1 MNALKPWRFSRR
13 WLIVPP
19 VLVGLAVVIALAG
32 SRQELPRSESG
43 ELAVPVDVVR
53 VEAEPIRQKVIGY
66 GTARPER
73 IWTAVAEV
81 GGRVVEVA
89 PDLESG
95 ARVEQGDW
103 LLKIDPTDYRLRIR
117 QRTAELKQ
125 ARAEF
130 EQVQQGV
137 RSDRNSLELQQALLE
152 VRKEDV
158 ERLRQ
163 LQGSSAASQSEFD
176 QAQAAYLNQALSVE
190 TLQRTLA
197 LSDAKLEAAR
207 AAIELAEAR
216 LQEAERDLERTTI
229 AAPFDGLLVDAELQ
243 TGQYLSP
250 GQTLFELHDNDVFEV
265 EAQFSLAQLAQL
277 VLVGQ
282 PVETSASTP
291 PIKPNKFLD
300 QLSATVTV
308 RSGDV
313 DVSFDGVPIR
323 VTAAVDRQ
331 TRTLGVIVEVD
342 SPARLGPGAAVALRS
357 GAYCEVALFRK
368 QPVDQIALPRTAI
381 REGSVFVVDSD
392 DRLSRRAVTIRGG
405 VDDRRLVDGLRPGER
420 VVLNPPADAAEGL
433 LVRWRGSEDESEHE
447 LGGPRSASSGS
458 ASR

>member
-1 MNALKPWRFSRR
+1 MTTPKQWRLSRR
-13 WLIVPP
+13 WLIAPP
-19 VLVGLAVVIALAG
+19 VLIGLAVVIVLAG
-32 SRQELPRSESG
+32 RRQQLPRTEPA
-43 ELAVPVDVVR
+43 ELAVPVNVLS
-53 VEAEPIRQKVIGY
+53 VEPEPIRQTVIGY

-95 ARVEQGDW
+95 ARVGRGDW
-103 LLKIDPTDYRLRIR
+103 LLKIDPADYRLRIR

-137 RSDRNSLELQQALLE
+137 RSDRKSLELQRELLQ
-152 VRKEDV
+152 VRQEDV

-176 QAQAAYLNQALSVE
+176 QAQAAYLNQALAVE

-197 LSDAKLEAAR
+197 LSDARLEAAR

-229 AAPFDGLLVDAELQ
+229 EAPFDGLLVDAELQ

-277 VLVGQ
+277 VPVGQ
-282 PVETSASTP
+282 PVETSASPP
-291 PIKPNKFLD
+291 PIDPNEFLD
-300 QLSATVTV
+300 ELSATVTV

-342 SPARLGPGAAVALRS
+342 SPARLGAGAAVALRS

-368 QPVDQIALPRTAI
+368 QPVDQIALPRTTI

-392 DRLSRRAVTIRGG
+392 DRLSRRPVTLRGSI
-405 VDDRRLVDGLRPGER
+405 DDRRLVDGLRPGER
-420 VVLNPPADAAEGL
+420 VVLNPPAEAADGL
-433 LVRWRGSEDESEHE
+433 LVRWRDQKDERQGG
-447 LGGPRSASSGS
+447 LNGPRSASPGS